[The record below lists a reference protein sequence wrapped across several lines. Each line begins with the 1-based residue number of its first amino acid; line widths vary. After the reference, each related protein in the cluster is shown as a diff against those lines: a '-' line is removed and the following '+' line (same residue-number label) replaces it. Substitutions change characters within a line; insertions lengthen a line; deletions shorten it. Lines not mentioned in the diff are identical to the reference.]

1 MAEKVPFGSATKS
14 DLSNQ
19 EVINELI
26 ETDKRLDNESLIEN
40 PRAAIESAIILENET
55 PEVHPEEPTESK
67 PKDESLEQKPES
79 DENTDPIARIKASVQ
94 KRIDKVVA
102 KQKSAEERLA
112 EAEAELARLRANPQ
126 VTAEK
131 KTDDAPPTIE
141 QVEAYIVKMAEEGNK
156 KEEIAATR
164 YLIKLEKEAAIREVE
179 ERQANIKK
187 EAEAR
192 ATRENQALL
201 DLAKDYI
208 IYDDKGH
215 VDMKADMTLANQKG
229 KLFETAM
236 ALYNDPELH
245 KLYYNDPDR
254 AMGLRRAVQDANREL
269 HAQGL
274 VSTPKAD
281 GIETRRVTRQVLA
294 DPEAVEAEDTPTP
307 PSNLLSD
314 ADKVREEIKQRNR
327 LRNSRIPSRQ

>member
-1 MAEKVPFGSATKS
+1 M
-14 DLSNQ
+14 L
-19 EVINELI
+19 
-26 ETDKRLDNESLIEN
+26 
-40 PRAAIESAIILENET
+40 
-55 PEVHPEEPTESK
+55 
-67 PKDESLEQKPES
+67 KDEFQMTLFLSRLGKKISRQSIWK
-79 DENTDPIARIKASVQ
+79 IIKFYSV
-94 KRIDKVVA
+94 K
-102 KQKSAEERLA
+102 
-112 EAEAELARLRANPQ
+112 
-126 VTAEK
+126 
-131 KTDDAPPTIE
+131 
-141 QVEAYIVKMAEEGNK
+141 
-156 KEEIAATR
+156 
-164 YLIKLEKEAAIREVE
+164 
-179 ERQANIKK
+179 ANIKK

-208 IYDDKGH
+208 VYDAKGH